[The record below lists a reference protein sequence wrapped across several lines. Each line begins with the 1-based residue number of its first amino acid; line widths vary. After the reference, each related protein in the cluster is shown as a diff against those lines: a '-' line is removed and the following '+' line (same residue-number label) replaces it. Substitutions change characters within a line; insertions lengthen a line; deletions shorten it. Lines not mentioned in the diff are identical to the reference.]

1 MEDSSLISFPSL
13 DITLEGDHTIP
24 CKKIKILY
32 FFFFSLEK
40 SSAQNKNVK
49 LVYAIEHNI
58 ERKFIKYILVL
69 L

>member
-32 FFFFSLEK
+32 FFSLEK
-40 SSAQNKNVK
+40 SSAQKK
-49 LVYAIEHNI
+49 M
-58 ERKFIKYILVL
+58 
-69 L
+69 

>member
-24 CKKIKILY
+24 CKKILY

-49 LVYAIEHNI
+49 LVYTIEHNI